1 MDPIK
6 LCNLQEIR
14 SPRLRCLG
22 ATAQKDSLNKSLPTP
37 TVSEVGKK
45 LKRHA
50 LYGATGDA
58 HGMPT
63 WHGDVAQRKY
73 HYYKE
78 NKKIVLKKD
87 LRKLIFTCPR
97 NSLLFRQHSSRLV
110 WQLVAVE
117 DKEIY

>member
-14 SPRLRCLG
+14 SPRLGCLG

-50 LYGATGDA
+50 LYGGTGNA
-58 HGMPT
+58 HGTRT
-63 WHGDVAQRKY
+63 WHGDITEKEF
-73 HYYKE
+73 HYYIKFT
-78 NKKIVLKKD
+78 KIVLKKRCLLHII
-87 LRKLIFTCPR
+87 LRL
-97 NSLLFRQHSSRLV
+97 
-110 WQLVAVE
+110 
-117 DKEIY
+117 

>member
-14 SPRLRCLG
+14 SPRLGCLG
-22 ATAQKDSLNKSLPTP
+22 ATAQKDSLNKTLPTP
-37 TVSEVGKK
+37 PVSEVGKK

-50 LYGATGDA
+50 LYVGTGNA
-58 HGMPT
+58 HGTRT

-73 HYYKE
+73 HDYNE

-87 LRKLIFTCPR
+87 YYSI
-97 NSLLFRQHSSRLV
+97 LF
-110 WQLVAVE
+110 
-117 DKEIY
+117 

>member
-14 SPRLRCLG
+14 SPRLGCLG

-37 TVSEVGKK
+37 PVSEVGKK

-58 HGMPT
+58 HGTRT
-63 WHGDVAQRKY
+63 WHGDVAQRK
-73 HYYKE
+73 
-78 NKKIVLKKD
+78 I
-87 LRKLIFTCPR
+87 
-97 NSLLFRQHSSRLV
+97 SLLYRRQENCFKKRL
-110 WQLVAVE
+110 L
-117 DKEIY
+117 